1 MYARLI
7 AEKLLNHKLT
17 IATAESVTGGLLSSS
32 LTDIAGASRFFKGA
46 IVAYSNELKKS
57 LLNVKQST
65 LINHGAVSRYC
76 VREMALGL
84 MQKFNVDIAVAC
96 SGLAGPDALENQAVG
111 SLFFCVI
118 VANKAYDFE
127 TKLPAGSRN
136 ELRQLFVQKILQTV
150 EHILSEIS

>member
-65 LINHGAVSRYC
+65 LINHGAVR
-76 VREMALGL
+76 
-84 MQKFNVDIAVAC
+84 
-96 SGLAGPDALENQAVG
+96 
-111 SLFFCVI
+111 VI
-118 VANKAYDFE
+118 V
-127 TKLPAGSRN
+127 
-136 ELRQLFVQKILQTV
+136 FVKWR
-150 EHILSEIS
+150 